1 MIRLKGAVFRLIAG
15 ALAAAW
21 VVGAGLAAAPDTAER
36 PEIDL
41 KSLSGTYLAAR
52 IADSAKD
59 ISQAAAFYRAA
70 HSRDPQ
76 NLFLL
81 ERALVLTAAEG
92 NIEQAE
98 HFAKL
103 LVKDVADSRVARLV
117 LAATK
122 IRGKLYAAARTE
134 LEKSGDG
141 MLADLTKALLNAWI
155 LAGQG
160 EADRAVAELEALRG
174 QDWYEP
180 FKLLHGG
187 YIAASASRTDE
198 ALRRLGQAYESD
210 RGAVRI
216 AEAYARMLAQAGQQA
231 RAEEVLQEFLER
243 YPRNPL
249 AQAALARVRAGE
261 QVRVPVRNPVQGG
274 AEALSGLGAAIGQEG
289 GLELGVLY
297 LRLALHLEP
306 QLAGGMAAVSL
317 GTILESN
324 GLGEEAIEVYES
336 VAADAPFRPMAML
349 RAAIT
354 LDQLDRTEEAEAAFK
369 EATARDP
376 DDVQAYVAYGNML
389 RGRERF
395 TEAGEVYAEA
405 IARVPEPTQSDW
417 TLFYFRGIAH
427 ERTKQWPKAE
437 ADFKKALE
445 LNPDQPLVLNY
456 LGYSWVDQGMHL
468 EEALEMIRTAVELR
482 PNDGYIVDSLGWA
495 YYKLGRY
502 EEAVEELERAVQLRP
517 EDPIINDHL
526 GDAYWKVGRTLEAQ
540 FQWRHA
546 RDLGAEEPELELI
559 NKKIRTGRLWEKD
572 SEPSEPAAE
581 RETDRRATGTPPPS
595 PAPARKGTRT
605 RLAGAA

>member
-1 MIRLKGAVFRLIAG
+1 MIRCRSAILRLFAG
-15 ALAAAW
+15 ALAATWLAS
-21 VVGAGLAAAPDTAER
+21 AGMAAATDATER

-41 KSLSGTYLAAR
+41 KSLSGMYLAAR

-59 ISQAAAFYRAA
+59 ISQAATFYRAA
-70 HSRDPQ
+70 HARDPQ

-103 LVKDVADSRVARLV
+103 LVKDVPDSRVARLV
-117 LAATK
+117 LAASK
-122 IRGKLYAAARTE
+122 LRGKTYAAARTE
-134 LEKSGDG
+134 LERSGDG
-141 MLADLTKALLNAWI
+141 MLADLTKALLSAWI
-155 LAGQG
+155 SAGQG
-160 EADRAVAELEALRG
+160 QADGALAELDSLTG

-187 YIAASASRTDE
+187 YIAAAAEQNDE

-216 AEAYARMLAQAGQQA
+216 AEAYARMLAQAGQKA
-231 RAEEVLQEFLER
+231 RAEEVLEEFLSR

-249 AQAALARVRAGE
+249 AQAALARVRSGE
-261 QVRVPVRNPVQGG
+261 PVRPAVRNPVQGA

-289 GLELGVLY
+289 GLELGILY
-297 LRLALHLEP
+297 LRLALYLEP

-324 GLGEEAIEVYES
+324 NLGEEAIAVYES
-336 VAADAPFRPMAML
+336 VAAEAPFRPMAML
-349 RAAIT
+349 RAAVT
-354 LDQLDRTEEAEAAFK
+354 RDQLDEIEAAESAFQ
-369 EATARDP
+369 EAIARDP
-376 DDVQAYVAYGNML
+376 EDIQTYLAYGNML

-395 TEAGEVYAEA
+395 DEAAEIYSEA
-405 IARVPEPTQSDW
+405 IARVPEPTRGDW

-427 ERTKQWPKAE
+427 ERTKAWPKAE
-437 ADFKKALE
+437 ADFQTALE
-445 LNPDQPLVLNY
+445 LYPDQPLILNY
-456 LGYSWVDQGMHL
+456 LGYSWVDMGMHL
-468 EEALEMIRTAVELR
+468 EEALEMIKTAVELR

-502 EEAVEELERAVQLRP
+502 EEAVEELERAVSLRP

-526 GDAYWKVGRTLEAQ
+526 GDAYWKVGRHLEAQ

-546 RDLGAEEPELELI
+546 RDLGAEEPELEII
-559 NKKIRTGRLWEKD
+559 NRKISTGRLWEKD
-572 SEPSEPAAE
+572 SDEEPAADA
-581 RETDRRATGTPPPS
+581 ETDRRATGTPP
-595 PAPARKGTRT
+595 APAAAPATKGKRKL
-605 RLAGAA
+605 LASAA